1 MKSSI
6 HFFKA
11 KKGYEIIF
19 KSTVIREM
27 QIKTTKH
34 HLTLI
39 RTAVIKDTQ
48 ALGLWHSK
56 LSHHN
61 RQADEGPLSPALFV
75 THINRQISG
84 EKVYI

>member
-1 MKSSI
+1 MKSGI

-61 RQADEGPLSPALFV
+61 RQADEGPLSSALFV
-75 THINRQISG
+75 THINRQIFG